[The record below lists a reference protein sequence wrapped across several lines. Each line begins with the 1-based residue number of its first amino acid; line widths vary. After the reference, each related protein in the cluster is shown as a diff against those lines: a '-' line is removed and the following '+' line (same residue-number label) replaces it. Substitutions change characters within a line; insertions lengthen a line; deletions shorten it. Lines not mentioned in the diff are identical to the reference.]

1 MSWFRRSPHR
11 YETAKKIPHR
21 PDHSEDQLKDE
32 IEINRRR
39 LDEHRQQAQKEYED
53 GKLH

>member
-11 YETAKKIPHR
+11 YETEKKLPRR
-21 PDHSEDQLKDE
+21 PEHLDSLKNE
-32 IEINRRR
+32 IEENRQR
-39 LDEHRQQAQKEYED
+39 LSEHRNQAEKKAKD